1 MFLKSVVGWTVSSSL
16 ERLPA
21 NRYRGDKVELDY
33 FNSVP
38 SKIITDSGEDH
49 QLMLVPLN
57 GNLLGNWAF
66 T

>member
-1 MFLKSVVGWTVSSSL
+1 MFLKRVVGWTVSSSL

-21 NRYRGDKVELDY
+21 NKYKGDKVELDY

-49 QLMLVPLN
+49 Q
-57 GNLLGNWAF
+57 
-66 T
+66 